1 MLIIMCCWNQ
11 DKKKKKTKNELS
23 LIIGYDCGWYQPGRP
38 VRSKETACRP
48 LLATICME
56 YLYLVF
62 SVARCITSLTL
73 FRVICSTGLVKFCG
87 RKERGGQVMMIRA

>member
-1 MLIIMCCWNQ
+1 M
-11 DKKKKKTKNELS
+11 
-23 LIIGYDCGWYQPGRP
+23 GWYQPGRP

-48 LLATICME
+48 SLATICME

-73 FRVICSTGLVKFCG
+73 FRVIYSTGLVKFCG
-87 RKERGGQVMMIRA
+87 GMKKRGGGQAVMMIRAQNICEEG